1 MEKTPIKT
9 TVLTALGLTLWL
21 LTVFY
26 AAAHSTEEVL
36 NDIRKNEQYLQLTN
50 SAAPNFVLEDANGRK
65 ISLSDYRGKL
75 VILNFIYARCK
86 ELCPLH
92 SELIAKI
99 QAQVNSTLMRDLVQF
114 VTIATDTEDAAAT
127 AQVMRGHGK
136 IHGLDPASW
145 VFLYRGS
152 GAPDS
157 GINTAK
163 AYGLEFT
170 PTPDGDQM
178 HGVVTHV
185 IDQHGVMRARFHGLK
200 IQPFHLTA
208 FINTLLYPDH
218 HADRAGVGTPG
229 TSSRASGVPAPG
241 RGIADARNWWVMG
254 LLALGLPLLVLS
266 GLALRRYKA
275 RHRSVT
281 PGPVDAM
288 RDADSSRPDA

>member
-1 MEKTPIKT
+1 MKT
-9 TVLTALGLTLWL
+9 TSLTALGLTLWL
-21 LTVFY
+21 LTVFH

-36 NDIRKNEQYLQLTN
+36 NDIRQNERYLQITH
-50 SAAPNFVLEDANGRK
+50 SVAPDFVLEDPEGRK
-65 ISLSDYRGKL
+65 IGLADYRGKI

-86 ELCPLH
+86 EACPLH

-99 QAQVNSTLMRDLVQF
+99 QAQVNATLMRDQAQF

-136 IHGLDPASW
+136 IHGLDPANW

-163 AYGLEFT
+163 AYGLEFR

-185 IDQHGVMRARFHGLK
+185 IDQDGVMGARFHGLK
-200 IQPFHLTA
+200 FQPFHLTA
-208 FINTLLYPDH
+208 FVNTLLYPDH
-218 HADRAGVGTPG
+218 DESWAGAGSALFRWWKTSPDR
-229 TSSRASGVPAPG
+229 
-241 RGIADARNWWVMG
+241 WFMG
-254 LLALGLPLLVLS
+254 LLVLGFPLLVVS

-275 RHRSVT
+275 WRRSVA
-281 PGPVDAM
+281 PDSGRPVDATREA
-288 RDADSSRPDA
+288 RDAGSSRPDA